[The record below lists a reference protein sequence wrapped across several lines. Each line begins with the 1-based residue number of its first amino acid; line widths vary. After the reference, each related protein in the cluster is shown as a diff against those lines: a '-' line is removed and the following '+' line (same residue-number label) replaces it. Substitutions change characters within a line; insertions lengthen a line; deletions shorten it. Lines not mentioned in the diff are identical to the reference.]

1 MYYYLS
7 KLAAFATWLHRTY
20 GHRNLPCL
28 GFHWQH
34 PIVHLANSF
43 LPLEVRVQLVLQRAE
58 QLWRANQHS
67 GGSWG
72 AVWDAVSCVLSLRLG
87 MKRRS
92 YAGKQVVP
100 LPVENWPQA
109 SQIHLYVFTYL
120 FLIGKDILFN
130 TFHFISFKQK
140 NTSISR
146 KNLSIPL
153 GSPRNAW
160 FLDLTTITIKMFT
173 RKFLGDHLSSCK
185 TFFPD
190 N

>member
-1 MYYYLS
+1 MD
-7 KLAAFATWLHRTY
+7 
-20 GHRNLPCL
+20 HRNLPWL

-34 PIVHLANSF
+34 PIVLLANSF

-72 AVWDAVSCVLSLRLG
+72 AVWDAVGCVLSLRLG
-87 MKRRS
+87 MKRLS

-100 LPVENWPQA
+100 FPVENWPQA
-109 SQIHLYVFTYL
+109 SQIHFYLFTYL

-140 NTSISR
+140 NASISR
-146 KNLSIPL
+146 KKFKH
-153 GSPRNAW
+153 SPW
-160 FLDLTTITIKMFT
+160 
-173 RKFLGDHLSSCK
+173 KFQKCLISKFNNNNNKNVHSEVSGDHLSSCK
-185 TFFPD
+185 TFFSWQLKILSR
-190 N
+190 